1 MKRTLL
7 AFSIGLILSN
17 AAHAAPATTTVND
30 QATLAAHAGEVNV
43 ENNWGINLYQDQSFN
58 YSDDIKIDY
67 KLTANALGEVG
78 VIQVFNSNVIF
89 GSTTI
94 VANVENGVTASDVSA
109 VRLKSGSPA
118 ATAGVIS
125 AELAANSS
133 FTINGNDQ
141 MRLIGVDINGGSGSL
156 TAKLNEN
163 TTITL
168 NNAGIGSRGLFAY
181 LTGSKIETQDGLL
194 IEINSNGANYIRA
207 VSAEGWMR
215 GSSSVDGGE
224 IALNG
229 TTTVNLL
236 NGGDRTTAINAYR
249 TGSNITA
256 QKAVT
261 INNITN
267 NSSAILYGL
276 YASDGGS
283 IDFADTANITLSGG
297 ASDSAAATVYSGS
310 NITLTGADINIDAG
324 YAFLANGADSL
335 ITGNNAK
342 YVINGNMM
350 SENDGAINITMAD
363 NSVFNG
369 ITSLDTSASTIDLTL
384 NGTQSIWNM
393 AGDSVVSNLSLNGAT
408 LAYNTPATG
417 TFTPKE
423 LLVTGNYAGNDAVLV
438 LNTALGD
445 DNSVTDKLIVQG
457 NIEAGTTKVAINNIG
472 GTGGQTINGIKIV
485 EVGGQ
490 SIGEFVQQNRI
501 VAGAYDYQIAKGT
514 ADENWYLSSAVS
526 PVEPNPGSP
535 VTPVPEDSN
544 NEQILRPEFG
554 SYLANNYAAN
564 TMFLMR
570 LHDRLGETQYTDV
583 LTGEQKVTSMW
594 MRHVGGHTRFKNS
607 NAQLK
612 TQSNRY
618 VAQIGGDL
626 AQWSSDGLDRW
637 HLGAMAGYGN
647 NQSNTKSHVI
657 NRESR
662 GKVDGYSAGLYGT
675 WYANQAD
682 KTGAYIDSWVLYN
695 WFDNEVTG
703 DERAT
708 ETYKSRGVT
717 ASLEGGYSFKL
728 GENGRDSYWLQP
740 KAQVVWMDVQAKDHY
755 EQADVTGTRTKVSDK
770 TKGNLQTRLGLKAYI
785 NGHSHWDD
793 GKDRKFQP
801 FVEANWIHNTNN
813 YAVQIADTR
822 NEMSGT
828 KNIGELKLGVEGQL
842 SKRLNV
848 WGNAAQQIGDNG
860 YSDTSAMLGI
870 KYQF

>member
-17 AAHAAPATTTVND
+17 AAHAAPATTTVTD
-30 QATLAAHAGEVNV
+30 QATLTAHDGEVNI
-43 ENNWGINLYQDQSFN
+43 ENTWGINLYQDQSFN

-67 KLTANALGEVG
+67 KLTTNALGEVG

-89 GSTTI
+89 GKTNI
-94 VANVENGVTASDVSA
+94 VANIENGVTASDVSA
-109 VRLKSGSPA
+109 VKLKSGSPA
-118 ATAGVIS
+118 ATAAVVS
-125 AELAANSS
+125 AEFAANSS

-141 MRLIGVDINGGSGSL
+141 MRIIGVDIHGGSGSL
-156 TAKLNEN
+156 TARLNEN

-168 NNAGIGSRGLFAY
+168 NDAGIGSRGLLAY
-181 LTGSKIETQDGLL
+181 LTGSKVEAQDDFLV
-194 IEINSNGANYIRA
+194 EINSNGANYIRA
-207 VSAEGWMR
+207 ISAEGWIG
-215 GSSSVDGGE
+215 GSSSVNGGE

-249 TGSNITA
+249 TGSKITA

-261 INNITN
+261 ITNITN
-267 NSSAILYGL
+267 SPSAILYGL

-283 IDFADTANITLSGG
+283 IDFADTAYITLSGG
-297 ASDSAAATVYSGS
+297 ADNSAAATVYSGS
-310 NITLTGADINIDAG
+310 DITLTGADINVDAG
-324 YAFLANGADSL
+324 YAFLANGADSV
-335 ITGNNAK
+335 ITGNSAR
-342 YVINGNMM
+342 YVINGNML

-363 NSVFNG
+363 NSAFNG
-369 ITSLDTSASTIDLTL
+369 ITTLDTSASTLDLTL
-384 NGTQSIWNM
+384 NGAQSVWNM
-393 AGDSVVSNLSLNGAT
+393 AGDSVLSNLSLNGAT
-408 LAYNTPATG
+408 LSYNTPVTA

-423 LLVTGNYAGNDAVLV
+423 LVVTGNYTGNDAVLV
-438 LNTALGD
+438 LNTVLGND
-445 DNSVTDKLIVQG
+445 DSATDKLIVQG
-457 NIEAGTTKVAINNIG
+457 DIEAGTTKVAINNIAG
-472 GTGGQTINGIKIV
+472 AGGQTINGIKIV

-501 VAGAYDYQIAKGT
+501 VAGAYDYQVVKGA
-514 ADENWYLSSAVS
+514 ADENWYLSSSVS
-526 PVEPNPGSP
+526 PIEPPPVSP
-535 VTPVPEDSN
+535 PTPEPEDSN

-564 TMFLMR
+564 TMFLTR

-607 NAQLK
+607 NEQLK

-647 NQSNTKSHVI
+647 NQSNTTSHAI

-682 KTGAYIDSWVLYN
+682 KTGSYVDTWVLYN

-708 ETYKSRGVT
+708 ETYKSRGIT
-717 ASLEGGYSFKL
+717 ASIESGYSFKL
-728 GENGRDSYWLQP
+728 GENDRDSYWLQP
-740 KAQVVWMDVQAKDHY
+740 KAQVIWMDVQAKDHY
-755 EQADVTGTRTKVSDK
+755 EQADVTGARTKVSDK
-770 TKGNLQTRLGLKAYI
+770 TKGNLQTRLGLRAYV

-822 NEMSGT
+822 DEMRGT
-828 KNIGELKLGVEGQL
+828 KNIGELKLGIEGQL

-848 WGNAAQQIGDNG
+848 WGNAAQQIGDDG